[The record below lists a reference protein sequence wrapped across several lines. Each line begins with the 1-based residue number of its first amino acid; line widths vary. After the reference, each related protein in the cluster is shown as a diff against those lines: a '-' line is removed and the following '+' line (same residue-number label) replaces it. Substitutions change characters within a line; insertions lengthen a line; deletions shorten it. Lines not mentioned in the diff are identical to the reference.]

1 MSAWNLNVKALLL
14 KGLER
19 VGQTAS
25 SLASNAHQKLDVLNL
40 ETRRGELLHE
50 IPVQALELW
59 QSGVELP
66 EKLSTLLAELNELDQ
81 QLTVIRAQR
90 YPRWRRNSQK
100 SSPQRKNLKK
110 RKSRKGFL
118 RDRKTWKKQLIRFRR
133 KRSKA
138 ETPDF
143 LDRHWRSFF
152 FWKILRCVD
161 CFSAVP
167 LLHWLMKGGF
177 PNESNQSWKP
187 DPFSSAAAGNDPAY
201 AG

>member
-1 MSAWNLNVKALLL
+1 MAAWNLNVKALLL

-81 QLTVIRAQR
+81 QLTVIRVQR
-90 YPRWRRNSQK
+90 YAKVEEEQPEGLATEEGSEEVQELEEV
-100 SSPQRKNLKK
+100 SPE
-110 RKSRKGFL
+110 SE
-118 RDRKTWKKQLIRFRR
+118 DVE
-133 KRSKA
+133 
-138 ETPDF
+138 ETPDS
-143 LDRHWRSFF
+143 L
-152 FWKILRCVD
+152 
-161 CFSAVP
+161 P
-167 LLHWLMKGGF
+167 EEEEQGG
-177 PNESNQSWKP
+177 N
-187 DPFSSAAAGNDPAY
+187 A
-201 AG
+201 